1 MPRREAPAHALPPD
15 YEGQIDLFV
24 VLGVQRFGVD
34 WPAIVNQIKTTLTIE
49 RGLIDALPSF
59 PSAARCEERFRL
71 ATQHVTGDK
80 MAALPGIIDDM
91 VAKRLQ
97 TLATAHATVSHE
109 VAELKKL
116 LHGQEAVVEAA
127 AAKSAAAG
135 EAGPSGTAGS
145 AGAAADGT
153 PGAAQEEDVDV
164 KPATGRTRTT
174 GPADAG
180 GVMPG
185 GELDEKWGDIA
196 EEEASSTRRKSDG
209 SGILLKLLQS
219 VTKHKWAHPFKRPV
233 TDKEAPDYKDIVKN
247 PMDLSTLRKK
257 VDTNQVPDVQALVN
271 DLVLIFENAM
281 LYNAKTS
288 DYHKM
293 ADTLRKQ
300 VHAQHEH
307 YQRWKREHDK
317 KMAEKAA
324 NAPEEQAEAPAAAP
338 EAPEAE
344 AAQASEAAPAEEA
357 EVKAEAPEPEVE
369 KEPEAAAAATAAA
382 ATTATAAAPSR
393 SRKRGAAAVE
403 TAPAPTPSGTGTG
416 RRKAARK
423 S

>member
-24 VLGVQRFGVD
+24 VLSVQRFGLD

-59 PSAARCEERFRL
+59 PSAARCEDRWRL
-71 ATQHVTGDK
+71 ATQHVNGDK
-80 MAALPGIIDDM
+80 MAALPGIIADM

-97 TLATAHATVSHE
+97 TLANAHASVSHE
-109 VAELKKL
+109 VSELRKL
-116 LHGQEAVVEAA
+116 LGDTVPAPPVVEAPA
-127 AAKSAAAG
+127 APAATSATPG
-135 EAGPSGTAGS
+135 EAGPSGVAPDAG
-145 AGAAADGT
+145 AADGT
-153 PGAAQEEDVDV
+153 PGAAQEGEDPDV

-174 GPADAG
+174 GPTDTS
-180 GVMPG
+180 VMPG

-196 EEEASSTRRKSDG
+196 EEEASNTRRKSDG
-209 SGILLKLLQS
+209 SGIFLKLLQS

-233 TDKEAPDYKDIVKN
+233 TDKEAPDYKEIVKN

-257 VDTNQVPDVQALVN
+257 VDTNAVPDVQSLVN

-281 LYNAKTS
+281 LYNAKAS

-317 KMAEKAA
+317 KLAEKAA
-324 NAPEEQAEAPAAAP
+324 NAPDEPADAPDDAADAADAAEAEPA
-338 EAPEAE
+338 E
-344 AAQASEAAPAEEA
+344 ASEAAPAEEA
-357 EVKAEAPEPEVE
+357 EVKAEAPEPEPEPEKEPE
-369 KEPEAAAAATAAA
+369 KEPEAAA
-382 ATTATAAAPSR
+382 PGR
-393 SRKRGAAAVE
+393 SRKRSAAAVE
-403 TAPAPTPSGTGTG
+403 AAAAPTPSGTGTG
-416 RRKAARK
+416 RRKTARK